1 VDKAILST
9 FKKRTHTCGELRV
22 GDIGKQVSLCGWVDR
37 RRDLGGVIF
46 IDLRDRYGKTQVV
59 FQPQR
64 NQPVYQQAKDLRS
77 EYVLNVLGLVERRPA
92 GTDNPA
98 ISTGEI
104 DVLANELRILSK
116 AETPP
121 FPIEDTVDVAED
133 LRLKY
138 RYLDIRRTP
147 MKENLLARHRAYQTV
162 RRYLDE
168 QGFIEVETPMLM
180 KSTPE
185 GARDYLVPSRIHRG
199 KFYALPQSPQTYKQI
214 LMVAGLDKYFQI
226 VKCFRDEDF
235 RADRQAE
242 FTQID
247 VEMSFVDED
256 DVIKITEG
264 VMARLFKELK
274 GIDLTLPFPR
284 MTYKEAMEKYGID
297 KPDLR
302 FGLELVNVNGIVA
315 GSSFR
320 IFSETVKNGGIV
332 SGFVVPGGG
341 SMTRN
346 QLDNLVDL
354 SKSFGAQGLI
364 YLKATSDGVE
374 TPIEKYVTKEMLSG
388 ITAKMAGKAG
398 DLCLLVAD
406 KWLTACSVLG
416 NLRLEIA
423 DRLNLISDKDQQHR
437 LLWVTDFP
445 LFEYSEEEKRYVS
458 VHHPFTSP
466 KLEDLDLLEK
476 KPEAVRARSYDL
488 VLNGT
493 EIAGGS
499 VRIHD
504 PEVQTRVFS
513 HLGMSQEEAKK
524 RFGFLLEA
532 FRYGAPPH
540 GGVAFGFDRIM
551 MLLLEQKSL
560 RDVIAFPKTS
570 SAMSL
575 MDDAPSEVDGKQ
587 LKELHIKIS

>member
-1 VDKAILST
+1 LNT

-59 FQPQR
+59 FQPRR
-64 NQPVYQQAKDLRS
+64 NEPVYQQAKDLRS
-77 EYVLNVLGLVERRPA
+77 EYVLNVVGLVERRPA

-98 ISTGEI
+98 LSTGEI

-121 FPIEDTVDVAED
+121 VPIEDTVDVAED

-147 MKENLLARHRAYQTV
+147 MKENLIARHRAYQAV
-162 RRYLDE
+162 RKYFDE

-274 GIDLTLPFPR
+274 GIDLNLPFPR
-284 MTYKEAMEKYGID
+284 MTYKEAMEKYGTD

-302 FGLELVNVNGIVA
+302 FELELVNVNNVVA
-315 GSSFR
+315 ASSFR

-332 SGFVVPGGG
+332 SGFVVPGGA

-354 SKSFGAQGLI
+354 CKSFGAQGLI

-374 TPIEKYVTKEMLSG
+374 SPLEKYVSKEMLSG
-388 ITAKMAGKAG
+388 ITTKMGGKAG

-423 DRLNLISDKDQQHR
+423 DRLNLISDKDEQHR

-445 LFEYSEEEKRYVS
+445 LFEYSKEEKRYVS

-513 HLGMSQEEAKK
+513 HLGMSKEEAKK

-575 MDDAPSEVDGKQ
+575 MDDAPSEVDAKQ
-587 LKELHIKIS
+587 LKELHIKIV

>member
-1 VDKAILST
+1 LNT
-9 FKKRTHTCGELRV
+9 FNKRTHTCGELRV
-22 GDIGKQVSLCGWVDR
+22 GDIGKQTSLCGWVDR

-59 FQPQR
+59 FQPRR
-64 NQPVYQQAKDLRS
+64 NEPVYQQAKDLRS
-77 EYVLNVLGLVERRPA
+77 EYVINVIGLVERRPA
-92 GTDNPA
+92 GTENPSL
-98 ISTGEI
+98 STGDI
-104 DVLANELRILSK
+104 DVLANELKILSK

-121 FPIEDTVDVAED
+121 FPVEDSVDVAED

-138 RYLDIRRTP
+138 RYLDLRRKP
-147 MKENLLARHRAYQTV
+147 MQENLLARHRAYQTA
-162 RRYLDE
+162 RKYLDE
-168 QGFIEVETPMLM
+168 QGFIEVETPILM

-185 GARDYLVPSRIHRG
+185 GARDYLVPSRMHRG

-264 VMARLFKELK
+264 LIARLFKELK
-274 GIDLTLPFPR
+274 GIDVALPFPR
-284 MTYKEAMEKYGID
+284 MTYKDAMEKYGID

-302 FGLELVNVNGIVA
+302 FGLELVNINDAVA

-332 SGFVVPGGG
+332 SGFVVPGGAD
-341 SMTRN
+341 MRRN
-346 QLDNLVDL
+346 QMDNLVDL

-374 TPIEKYVTKEMLSG
+374 SPLEKHLSKEALAA
-388 ITAKMAGKAG
+388 ITGKMGGNAG

-406 KWLTACSVLG
+406 KWLPACSVLG

-423 DRLNLISDKDQQHR
+423 DRLKLISDKDQQYR
-437 LLWVTDFP
+437 LLWVTEFP
-445 LFEYSEEEKRYVS
+445 LLEYSEEEKRYVS

-466 KLEDLDLLEK
+466 KLEDLELLEK
-476 KPEAVRARSYDL
+476 NPEAVRARAYDL

-499 VRIHD
+499 IRIHD
-504 PEVQTRVFS
+504 PELQTKVFS
-513 HLGMSQEEAKK
+513 LLGMSQEEAKK

-551 MLLLEQKSL
+551 MLLQGEKSL

-575 MDDAPSEVDGKQ
+575 MDDSPSEVDAKQ

>member
-1 VDKAILST
+1 MNT
-9 FKKRTHTCGELRV
+9 FNKRTHTCGELRV
-22 GDIGKQVSLCGWVDR
+22 GDIGKQTSLCGWVDR

-59 FQPQR
+59 FQPRR
-64 NQPVYQQAKDLRS
+64 NEPVYQQAKDLRS
-77 EYVLNVLGLVERRPA
+77 EYVINVIGLVERRPA
-92 GTDNPA
+92 GTENPSL
-98 ISTGEI
+98 STGDI
-104 DVLANELRILSK
+104 DVLANELKILSK

-121 FPIEDTVDVAED
+121 FPVEDSVDVAED

-138 RYLDIRRTP
+138 RYLDLRRKP
-147 MKENLLARHRAYQTV
+147 MQENLLARHRAYQTA
-162 RRYLDE
+162 RKYLDE
-168 QGFIEVETPMLM
+168 QGFIEVETPILM

-185 GARDYLVPSRIHRG
+185 GARDYLVPSRMHRG

-264 VMARLFKELK
+264 LIARLFKELK
-274 GIDLTLPFPR
+274 GIDVALPFPR
-284 MTYKEAMEKYGID
+284 MTYKDAMEKYGID

-302 FGLELVNVNGIVA
+302 FGLELVNINDAVA

-332 SGFVVPGGG
+332 SGFVVPGGAD
-341 SMTRN
+341 MRRN
-346 QLDNLVDL
+346 QMDNLVDL

-374 TPIEKYVTKEMLSG
+374 SPLEKHLSKEALAA
-388 ITAKMAGKAG
+388 ITGKMGGNAG

-406 KWLTACSVLG
+406 KWLPACSVLG

-423 DRLNLISDKDQQHR
+423 DRLKLISDKDQQYR
-437 LLWVTDFP
+437 LLWVTEFP
-445 LFEYSEEEKRYVS
+445 LLEYSEEEKRYVS

-466 KLEDLDLLEK
+466 KLEDLELLEK
-476 KPEAVRARSYDL
+476 NPEAVRARAYDL

-499 VRIHD
+499 IRIHD
-504 PEVQTRVFS
+504 PELQTKVFS
-513 HLGMSQEEAKK
+513 LLGMSQEEAKK

-551 MLLLEQKSL
+551 MLLQGEKSL

-575 MDDAPSEVDGKQ
+575 MDDSPSEVDAKQ

>member
-1 VDKAILST
+1 LNT

-22 GDIGKQVSLCGWVDR
+22 EDIGKQVSLCGWVDR

-59 FQPQR
+59 FQPRR
-64 NQPVYQQAKDLRS
+64 NEPVYQQAKDLRS
-77 EYVLNVLGLVERRPA
+77 EYVLNVVGLVERRPA

-98 ISTGEI
+98 LSTGEI

-147 MKENLLARHRAYQTV
+147 MKENLLARHRAYRTA
-162 RRYLDE
+162 RKYLDE
-168 QGFIEVETPMLM
+168 HGFIEVETPILM

-264 VMARLFKELK
+264 VMAQLFKELK

-284 MTYKEAMEKYGID
+284 MTYNEAMEKYGID

-302 FGLELVNVNGIVA
+302 FGLELVNVNDAVA

-320 IFSETVKNGGIV
+320 IFGETVKNGGIV

-346 QLDNLVDL
+346 QLDSLVDL
-354 SKSFGAQGLI
+354 SKSLGAQGLI

-374 TPIEKYVTKEMLSG
+374 SPIEKHLSRETLTA
-388 ITAKMAGKAG
+388 ITAKMGGKAG

-423 DRLNLISDKDQQHR
+423 DRLNLISDKNEQYR

-445 LFEYSEEEKRYVS
+445 LFEYSDEEKRYVS

-466 KLEDLDLLEK
+466 KMEDLDLLDT

-551 MLLLEQKSL
+551 MLLLGQKSL

-570 SAMSL
+570 SAISL
-575 MDDAPSEVDGKQ
+575 MDDAPSEVDAKQ
-587 LKELHIKIS
+587 LKELHIKIA

>member
-1 VDKAILST
+1 LNT

-22 GDIGKQVSLCGWVDR
+22 ADIGKQVSLCGWVDR

-64 NQPVYQQAKDLRS
+64 NEPVYQQAKDLRS
-77 EYVLNVLGLVERRPA
+77 EYVINVIGLVERRPA
-92 GTDNPA
+92 GTENPA
-98 ISTGEI
+98 LLTGEI

-138 RYLDIRRTP
+138 RYLDIRRGP
-147 MKENLLARHRAYQTV
+147 MKENLLARHRAYQIV
-162 RRYLDE
+162 RKYFDE
-168 QGFIEVETPMLM
+168 NGFVEVETPILM

-256 DVIKITEG
+256 DVMEITEG
-264 VMARLFKELK
+264 LIVRLLKEFKSV
-274 GIDLTLPFPR
+274 DVSRPFPR
-284 MTYKEAMEKYGID
+284 LTYKQAMERYGTD

-302 FGLELVNVNGIVA
+302 FGLELINVSEVVA
-315 GSSFR
+315 DSSFR
-320 IFSETVKNGGIV
+320 IFSENVRNGGIV
-332 SGFVVPGGG
+332 SGLVVPDGA

-346 QLDNLVDL
+346 QIDNLVDL
-354 SKSFGAQGLI
+354 SKSFGAQGLFYI
-364 YLKATSDGVE
+364 KSTSDG
-374 TPIEKYVTKEMLSG
+374 IESPLEKHLSTAAMTAVTS
-388 ITAKMAGKAG
+388 KMGGKVG
-398 DLCLLVAD
+398 DLYLLVAD

-416 NLRLEIA
+416 NLRLELA
-423 DRLNLISDKDQQHR
+423 NRLKLIQDGASEYR
-437 LLWVTDFP
+437 LVWVTDFP
-445 LFEYSEEEKRYVS
+445 LLEYSEEEKRFVA

-466 KLEDLDLLEK
+466 KLEDTELLEK
-476 KPEAVRARSYDL
+476 NPGGVRARSYDL

-499 VRIHD
+499 IRIHD
-504 PEVQTRVFS
+504 RALQSKMFS
-513 HLGMSQEEAKK
+513 LLGIGPQEAEK

-532 FRYGAPPH
+532 FRYGTPPH
-540 GGVAFGFDRIM
+540 GGIAFGFDRII
-551 MLLLEQKSL
+551 MLLQGEKSI
-560 RDVIAFPKTS
+560 REVIAFPKTS

-575 MDDAPSEVDGKQ
+575 MDDSPSEVDPKQ
-587 LKELHIKIS
+587 LKELHIKIV

>member
-1 VDKAILST
+1 LNS
-9 FKKRTHTCGELRV
+9 FKKRTHTCGELRA
-22 GDIGKQVSLCGWVDR
+22 GDIGKQVSICGWVDR

-59 FQPQR
+59 FQPRR
-64 NQPVYQQAKDLRS
+64 NEPVYQQAKDLRS
-77 EYVLNVLGLVERRPA
+77 EYVLNVVGLVERRPA

-98 ISTGEI
+98 LSTGEI

-147 MKENLLARHRAYQTV
+147 MKENLRARHRAYQTA
-162 RRYLDE
+162 RKYLDE
-168 QGFIEVETPMLM
+168 HGFIEVETPILM

-185 GARDYLVPSRIHRG
+185 GARDYLVPSRMHRG

-274 GIDLTLPFPR
+274 AIDLDLPFPR

-302 FGLELVNVNGIVA
+302 FGLELVNVNDAVA

-332 SGFVVPGGG
+332 SGFVVPGGAN
-341 SMTRN
+341 MTRN

-374 TPIEKYVTKEMLSG
+374 SPLEKHLSTETLNA
-388 ITAKMAGKAG
+388 ITAKMGAKAG

-423 DRLNLISDKDQQHR
+423 DRLNLISDKDEQYR

-476 KPEAVRARSYDL
+476 NPEAVRARSYDL

-504 PEVQTRVFS
+504 PELQTKVFS
-513 HLGMSQEEAKK
+513 LLGMNEEEAEK

-540 GGVAFGFDRIM
+540 GGIAFGFDRIM
-551 MLLLEQKSL
+551 MLLRGEKSL

-575 MDDAPSEVDGKQ
+575 MDDSPSEVDAKQ
-587 LKELHIKIS
+587 LKDLHIKIVG